1 MRLIVAFAIRVPLAR
16 CTARSDA
23 GLQLNLQ
30 HFDVVETPRR
40 KVEPPSASPVPLR
53 FSHTALFGAKAKW
66 LPPYRLTPSFAS
78 ADGQSIIY
86 RRRSQV
92 ILVGEGGETLA
103 GQATSFALG
112 QGDMRVRI
120 DQHGYARI
128 VRPMRSSQAIDPVSN
143 VADGAADME
152 REGALAVCAHL
163 NEHVESLAFPHRWT
177 PSPDHHLL
185 PVAVRAF
192 SESQPRPPK
201 PVPSSDPRAKPVV
214 DEQALNDYLDARAA
228 WLARRLGWD
237 AAQRSI
243 HQLKEQA
250 ERGELDAMRQY
261 LMTCLHDVLWPLP
274 TTISYEL
281 NGPREVRLEFIVPGL
296 DVVPDREAA
305 MASGNRV
312 EIRRM
317 SDLSHTKLHNQHAV
331 GLVVRLLG
339 ELFAALPTVNTATV
353 SALQLP
359 AKGKPQRYVAS
370 VHAERPVWS
379 SLHSNGAVTA
389 DAAINCLNQLRAR
402 VNLTALGA
410 FLAVEAFD

>member
-1 MRLIVAFAIRVPLAR
+1 M
-16 CTARSDA
+16 
-23 GLQLNLQ
+23 NLQ
-30 HFDVVETPRR
+30 HFDAVETPRR
-40 KVEPPSASPVPLR
+40 KPEPAPPLVPLR

-92 ILVGEGGETLA
+92 ILIGEGGETVA
-103 GQATSFALG
+103 AQATSFALG
-112 QGDMRVRI
+112 SGDMRVRI

-143 VADGAADME
+143 VVDGAADME
-152 REGALAVCAHL
+152 REAALAVCSHL

-177 PSPDHHLL
+177 PSPDHVLL

-192 SESQPRPPK
+192 SELQPRPPK
-201 PVPSSDPRAKPVV
+201 PVPSSDPRGKPAV
-214 DEQALNDYLDARAA
+214 DQQAFNDYLDARAA
-228 WLARRLGWD
+228 WLARRLAWD

-243 HQLKEQA
+243 HQLKAQA
-250 ERGELDAMRQY
+250 EGGDLDAMRKY
-261 LMTCLHDVLWPLP
+261 LTTCLDDVLWPLP
-274 TTISYEL
+274 TTISYEF
-281 NGPREVRLEFIVPGL
+281 NGPNEVRLEFIVPGL
-296 DVVPDREAA
+296 DAVPDREAT

-317 SDLSHTKLHNQHAV
+317 SDLSHTKVHNRHAV

-339 ELFAALPTVNTATV
+339 EMFAALPTVNTATV

-359 AKGKPQRYVAS
+359 ANGKPQRYVAS
-370 VHAERPVWS
+370 VRAERSVWS
-379 SLHSNGAVTA
+379 SLHSNGSVTA
-389 DAAINCLNQLRAR
+389 DVAVNCLNQLRAR

>member
-1 MRLIVAFAIRVPLAR
+1 M
-16 CTARSDA
+16 
-23 GLQLNLQ
+23 NLQ
-30 HFDVVETPRR
+30 HFDAVQTPRR
-40 KVEPPSASPVPLR
+40 KAAEPAPQPVPLR

-92 ILVGEGGETLA
+92 ILIGEGGETVA

-112 QGDMRVRI
+112 SGDMRARI

-143 VADGAADME
+143 VVDGAADME
-152 REGALAVCAHL
+152 REAAQAVCSHL

-177 PSPDHHLL
+177 PSPDHVLM
-185 PVAVRAF
+185 PVAARAF
-192 SESQPRPPK
+192 SEPQPRAPK
-201 PVPSSDPRAKPVV
+201 PVPSSDPRAKPEVNT
-214 DEQALNDYLDARAA
+214 QALNDYLDARAA

-243 HQLKEQA
+243 HQLKAQA
-250 ERGELDAMRQY
+250 EGGDLDVMREY
-261 LMTCLHDVLWPLP
+261 LTTCLHDVLWPLP
-274 TTISYEL
+274 TTISYEF
-281 NGPREVRLEFIVPGL
+281 NAPSEVRLEFIVPGL
-296 DVVPDREAA
+296 EAIPDREAA

-339 ELFAALPTVNTATV
+339 ELFGALPTITAATV

-359 AKGKPQRYVAS
+359 ANGKPQRYVAS
-370 VHAERPVWS
+370 VRAERRVWS
-379 SLHSNGAVTA
+379 ALHSNGSVTA